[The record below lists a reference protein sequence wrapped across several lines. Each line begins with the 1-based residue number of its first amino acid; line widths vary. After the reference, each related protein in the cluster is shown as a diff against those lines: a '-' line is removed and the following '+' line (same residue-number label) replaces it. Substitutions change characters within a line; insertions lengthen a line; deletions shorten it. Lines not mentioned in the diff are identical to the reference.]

1 MRIRSIGTK
10 INLIVIGI
18 LVVVS
23 AAIALVAVGQMES
36 GIKTFATAKAKSDL
50 KLVTRYLDSKYPGA
64 WRIEGDQFYK
74 GDTVISGNF
83 EIVDE
88 IGELT
93 EDTVTIFQG
102 DTRVSTNVMVEG
114 ERAVGTKV
122 SDKVADVVLKGGSS
136 YYGEAVVVGQTYQAA
151 YQPILS
157 ESGEVIGILYVGA
170 PQRLM
175 DTIRGTFIRHF
186 AVVFAGAL
194 VVSIGLILGYMRG
207 MKKRLAR
214 LAHAM
219 ELAGAG
225 DFTATLRE
233 DSQDE
238 IGQLSA
244 GYNQMGASL
253 RQLVQQGLLA
263 SDKVTEAARRL
274 QTVAEQTNDD
284 SARIAASIEQVAA
297 GAQSQ
302 TMSTAENARAMEE
315 IAVGVQHIAEHA
327 SEAAELA
334 GLSRQ
339 QAADGGEQVRR
350 TVRQMESI
358 DRSVQTSSALVQ
370 LLNEKSQE
378 IALMVEAIRGI
389 SRQTNLLAL
398 NASIE
403 AARAGEEG
411 RGFAVVAS
419 EVRKL
424 AEQSETSSARI
435 AEVMTEIDADIKQ
448 SLEAMDRVM
457 EEVESGLTLTQ
468 ETDRSF
474 AGIAASNGQIA
485 DRIEQLAATAEQMS
499 AGIEEVTA
507 SVHVI
512 ADIAQSSG
520 AAAQEVSSASAN
532 QLSAIADINASCASL
547 SAVSD
552 ELQRV
557 LGQFKVKGSTR

>member
-23 AAIALVAVGQMES
+23 AAIAYVAIEQMGS

-50 KLVTRYLDSKYPGA
+50 ELVSRYLDSKYPGA
-64 WRIEGDQFYK
+64 WRIRGDQLTK
-74 GDTVISGNF
+74 GDTVMNGNF

-88 IGELT
+88 IGQLT

-102 DTRVSTNVMVEG
+102 DTRVSTNVMAEG

-122 SDKVADVVLKGGSS
+122 SDKVADIVLKGGSS
-136 YYGEAVVVGQTYQAA
+136 YFGEAVVVGQTYQAA
-151 YQPILS
+151 YQPIKS
-157 ESGEVIGILYVGA
+157 DNGEVIGILYVGA
-170 PQRLM
+170 PQHLM
-175 DTIRGTFIRHF
+175 NTIRGTFIQHF
-186 AVVFAGAL
+186 AVVFAAAL
-194 VVSIGLILGYMRG
+194 AISIVVILMYMRG
-207 MKKRLAR
+207 MKKRLGR
-214 LAHAM
+214 LAVAM
-219 ELAGAG
+219 EKAGSG
-225 DFTATLRE
+225 DFTATVRD
-233 DSQDE
+233 DSRDE
-238 IGQLSA
+238 IGVLSA
-244 GYNQMGASL
+244 GYNQMGANL

-263 SDKVTEAARRL
+263 SDKVTESARRL
-274 QTVAEQTNDD
+274 QTVAEQTSED

-297 GAQSQ
+297 GAESQ

-315 IAVGVQHIAEHA
+315 IAIGVQHIAEHA

-334 GLSRQ
+334 GQSRQ
-339 QAADGGEQVRR
+339 QAAGGGDQVRR
-350 TVRQMESI
+350 TVKQMESI
-358 DRSVQTSSALVQ
+358 DRSVQASSALVR
-370 LLNEKSQE
+370 LLNDKSQE
-378 IALMVEAIRGI
+378 IAMMVAAIRGI
-389 SRQTNLLAL
+389 SQQTNLLAL

-424 AEQSETSSARI
+424 AEQSEASSERI
-435 AEVMTEIDADIKQ
+435 AEVMTQIDTDIKQ
-448 SLEAMDRVM
+448 SLEAMDRVIG
-457 EEVESGLTLTQ
+457 EVESGLALTQ

-474 AGIAASNGQIA
+474 AGIAVSNGQIA
-485 DRIEQLAATAEQMS
+485 DQIEQLAATAQQMS

-532 QLSAIADINASCASL
+532 QLSSIADINASCASL

-557 LGQFKVKGSTR
+557 LGKFKVKE

>member
-10 INLIVIGI
+10 INMIVICI

-23 AAIALVAVGQMES
+23 GAIAFVAVEQMES
-36 GIKTFATAKAKSDL
+36 GIKMFATAKAKSDL
-50 KLVTRYLDSKYPGA
+50 ELVSRYLDSKYPGA
-64 WRIEGDQFYK
+64 WRIEGEQLTK
-74 GDTVISGNF
+74 GDTIVSGNF

-102 DTRVSTNVMVEG
+102 DTRVSTNVMAEG

-122 SDKVADVVLKGGSS
+122 SDMVANIVLKRGDS
-136 YYGEAVVVGQTYQAA
+136 YYGEAMVVGKTYQAA
-151 YQPILS
+151 YQPIQS
-157 ESGEVIGILYVGA
+157 ENGEVIGILYVGA
-170 PQRLM
+170 PQHLM
-175 DTIRGTFIRHF
+175 DTIRETFIRHF
-186 AVVFAGAL
+186 AVVFAAAL
-194 VVSIGLILGYMRG
+194 AISILLILMYMRG
-207 MKKRLAR
+207 MKKRLGQ
-214 LAHAM
+214 LAVAM
-219 ELAGAG
+219 EKAGAG
-225 DFTATLRE
+225 DFTESVRDE
-233 DSQDE
+233 SGDE
-238 IGQLSA
+238 IGLLSA
-244 GYNQMGASL
+244 GYNQMGANL
-253 RQLVQQGLLA
+253 QQLVQQGLLA

-274 QTVAEQTNDD
+274 QTVAEQTNDG

-297 GAQSQ
+297 GAESQ

-315 IAVGVQHIAEHA
+315 IAIGVQHIAEHA

-334 GLSRQ
+334 GQSRR
-339 QAADGGEQVRR
+339 QAVDGGEQVRR
-350 TVRQMESI
+350 TVAQMESI
-358 DRSVQTSSALVQ
+358 DRSVQASSSLVR
-370 LLNEKSQE
+370 LLNDKSQE
-378 IALMVEAIRGI
+378 IALMVEVIRGI
-389 SRQTNLLAL
+389 SQQTNLLAL

-424 AEQSETSSARI
+424 AEQSEASSERI
-435 AEVMTEIDADIKQ
+435 AEVMTQIDTDIKQ
-448 SLEAMDRVM
+448 SLEAMDLVIG
-457 EEVESGLTLTQ
+457 EVESGLALTQ

-474 AGIAASNGQIA
+474 ADISASNGQIA
-485 DRIEQLAATAEQMS
+485 DQIEQLAATAQQMS

-512 ADIAQSSG
+512 ADIARSSG
-520 AAAQEVSSASAN
+520 AAAQEVSSASAD

-552 ELQRV
+552 ELQQV
-557 LGQFKVKGSTR
+557 LGKFRVKG

>member
-10 INLIVIGI
+10 INLIVVGI

-23 AAIALVAVGQMES
+23 GTIGYVAVKQMES
-36 GIKTFATAKAKSDL
+36 GIKTFATAKARSDL
-50 KLVTRYLDSKYPGA
+50 ELVNRYLDSKYPGA
-64 WRIEGDQFYK
+64 WRIEGDRFYK
-74 GDTVISGNF
+74 GETVISGNF

-88 IGELT
+88 IGGLT

-102 DTRVSTNVMVEG
+102 DTRVSTNVMADG

-122 SDKVADVVLKGGSS
+122 SDKVAEVVLKGGSS

-151 YQPILS
+151 YQPIQS

-170 PQRLM
+170 SQQLM
-175 DTIRGTFIRHF
+175 DTIRGTFIQRF

-194 VVSIGLILGYMRG
+194 VISITLILGYMRG
-207 MKKRLAR
+207 MKKRLSR
-214 LAHAM
+214 LAKAM
-219 ELAGAG
+219 EQAGAG
-225 DFTATLRE
+225 DFTATIRD

-238 IGQLSA
+238 IGLLSA
-244 GYNQMGASL
+244 GYNQMGANL
-253 RQLVQQGLLA
+253 QQLVQQGLLA

-274 QTVAEQTNDD
+274 LTIAEQTNDG

-297 GAQSQ
+297 GAESQ

-315 IAVGVQHIAEHA
+315 IAIGVQNIAEHA

-334 GLSRQ
+334 GQSRQ
-339 QAADGGEQVRR
+339 QAVDGGEQVRR
-350 TVRQMESI
+350 TVAQMESI
-358 DRSVQTSSALVQ
+358 DRSVQASSSMVR
-370 LLNEKSQE
+370 LLNDKSQE
-378 IALMVEAIRGI
+378 IAMMVEAIRGI
-389 SRQTNLLAL
+389 SQQTNLLAL

-424 AEQSETSSARI
+424 AEQSEASSERI
-435 AEVMTEIDADIKQ
+435 VEVMSQIDTDIKQ
-448 SLEAMDRVM
+448 SLEAMDLVIG
-457 EEVESGLTLTQ
+457 EVESGLALTQ

-474 AGIAASNGQIA
+474 ADISTSNGQIA
-485 DRIEQLAATAEQMS
+485 DQIEQLAATAQQMS

-520 AAAQEVSSASAN
+520 AAAQEVSSASAS
-532 QLSAIADINASCASL
+532 QLAAIADINAACASL

-552 ELQRV
+552 ELQQV
-557 LGQFKVKGSTR
+557 LGKFRVKG

>member
-10 INLIVIGI
+10 INLIVVGI

-23 AAIALVAVGQMES
+23 GTIGFVAVKQMES
-36 GIKTFATAKAKSDL
+36 GIKTFATAKARSDL
-50 KLVTRYLDSKYPGA
+50 ELVNRYLDSKYPGA
-64 WRIEGDQFYK
+64 WRIEGDRFYK
-74 GDTVISGNF
+74 GETVISGNF

-88 IGELT
+88 IGGLT

-102 DTRVSTNVMVEG
+102 DTRVSTNVMVDG

-151 YQPILS
+151 YQPIQS

-170 PQRLM
+170 SQQLM
-175 DTIRGTFIRHF
+175 DTIRGTFIQRF

-194 VVSIGLILGYMRG
+194 VISIALILRYMRG
-207 MKKRLAR
+207 MKKRLSR
-214 LAHAM
+214 LAKAM
-219 ELAGAG
+219 EQAGAG
-225 DFTATLRE
+225 DFTATIRD

-238 IGQLSA
+238 IGLLSA
-244 GYNQMGASL
+244 GYNQMGANL
-253 RQLVQQGLLA
+253 QQLVQQGLLA

-274 QTVAEQTNDD
+274 LTIAEQTNDG

-297 GAQSQ
+297 GAESQ

-315 IAVGVQHIAEHA
+315 IAIGVQHIAEHA

-334 GLSRQ
+334 GQSRQ
-339 QAADGGEQVRR
+339 QAVDGGEQVRR
-350 TVRQMESI
+350 TVEQMESI
-358 DRSVQTSSALVQ
+358 DRSVQASSSLVR
-370 LLNEKSQE
+370 LLNDKSQE

-389 SRQTNLLAL
+389 SQQTNLLAL

-424 AEQSETSSARI
+424 AEQSEASSERI
-435 AEVMTEIDADIKQ
+435 VEVMSQIDTDIKQ
-448 SLEAMDRVM
+448 SLEAMDLVIG
-457 EEVESGLTLTQ
+457 EVESGLALTQ

-474 AGIAASNGQIA
+474 ADISASNGQIA
-485 DRIEQLAATAEQMS
+485 DQIEQLAATAQQMS

-520 AAAQEVSSASAN
+520 AAAQEVSSASAS
-532 QLSAIADINASCASL
+532 QLAAIADINAACASL

-552 ELQRV
+552 ELQQV
-557 LGQFKVKGSTR
+557 LGKFRVKG

>member
-1 MRIRSIGTK
+1 MRVRSIGTK
-10 INLIVIGI
+10 INFIVIGM

-23 AAIALVAVGQMES
+23 GAIALVAVEQMES

-50 KLVTRYLDSKYPGA
+50 ELVSHYLDSKYPGA
-64 WRIEGDQFYK
+64 WRIEGEQLTK
-74 GDTVISGNF
+74 GDTILSGNF

-93 EDTVTIFQG
+93 GDTVTIFQG
-102 DTRVSTNVMVEG
+102 DTRVSTNVLADG

-122 SDKVADVVLKGGSS
+122 SDKVADIVLKGGNS
-136 YYGEAVVVGQTYQAA
+136 YYGEAVVVGKTYQAA
-151 YQPILS
+151 YQPIQT
-157 ESGEVIGILYVGA
+157 ENGEVIGILYVGA
-170 PQRLM
+170 PQHLI
-175 DTIRGTFIRHF
+175 DTIRGTFIQHF
-186 AVVFAGAL
+186 AIVFAAAL
-194 VVSIGLILGYMRG
+194 AISILLILTYMRG
-207 MKKRLAR
+207 MKKRLSR
-214 LAHAM
+214 LAVAM
-219 ELAGAG
+219 EKAGAG
-225 DFTATLRE
+225 DFTASVH
-233 DSQDE
+233 DKSGDE
-238 IGQLSA
+238 IGQLNA
-244 GYNQMGASL
+244 GYNQMGANL
-253 RQLVQQGLLA
+253 RQLVQQGLFA
-263 SDKVTEAARRL
+263 SDKVTEAARQL
-274 QTVAEQTNDD
+274 HTVAEQTNAD

-297 GAQSQ
+297 GAESQ

-315 IAVGVQHIAEHA
+315 IAIGVQHIAEHA

-334 GLSRQ
+334 GQSRQ
-339 QAADGGEQVRR
+339 QAADGGDQVRR
-350 TVRQMESI
+350 TVAQMESI
-358 DRSVQTSSALVQ
+358 DRSVQASSALVR

-378 IALMVEAIRGI
+378 IAIMVEAIRGI
-389 SRQTNLLAL
+389 SQQTNLLAL

-424 AEQSETSSARI
+424 AEQSEASSERI
-435 AEVMTEIDADIKQ
+435 AEVMTQIDTDIKQ
-448 SLEAMDRVM
+448 SLDAMDRVI
-457 EEVESGLTLTQ
+457 EEVESGLALTQ

-474 AGIAASNGQIA
+474 AGIAASNGEIA
-485 DRIEQLAATAEQMS
+485 DQIEQLAATAQQMS

-520 AAAQEVSSASAN
+520 AAAQEVSNASAN
-532 QLSAIADINASCASL
+532 QLSSIADINASCASL

-557 LGQFKVKGSTR
+557 LGKFRV

>member
-23 AAIALVAVGQMES
+23 VAFGLVAVEQMER

-50 KLVTRYLDSKYPGA
+50 ELVNRYLDSKYPGA
-64 WRIEGDQFYK
+64 WRIVGDQLTK
-74 GDTVISGNF
+74 GDTVMNGNF
-83 EIVDE
+83 EVVDE
-88 IGELT
+88 IGKLT

-102 DTRVSTNVMVEG
+102 DTRVSTNIMAEG

-122 SDKVADVVLKGGSS
+122 SDKVADVVLKGGGS
-136 YYGEAVVVGQTYQAA
+136 YYGEAVVVGQKYQAA
-151 YQPILS
+151 YQPIQS
-157 ESGEVIGILYVGA
+157 DRGEIIGILYVGA
-170 PQRLM
+170 SQQLM
-175 DTIRGTFIRHF
+175 ETIRGTFIRYF
-186 AVVFAGAL
+186 SVVFAAAL
-194 VVSIGLILGYMRG
+194 AISIVLILTYMRG
-207 MKKRLAR
+207 MKKRLGR
-214 LAHAM
+214 LTSAM
-219 ELAGAG
+219 EKAGAG
-225 DFTATLRE
+225 DFTATVRD
-233 DSQDE
+233 DSRDE
-238 IGQLSA
+238 IGLLGA
-244 GYNQMGASL
+244 GYNRMGANL
-253 RQLVQQGLLA
+253 QQLVQQGLLA
-263 SDKVTEAARRL
+263 SDKVNEAARKL
-274 QTVAEQTNDD
+274 QTVAGQTNED

-297 GAQSQ
+297 GAESQ

-315 IAVGVQHIAEHA
+315 IAIGVQHIAEHA

-334 GLSRQ
+334 GQSRQ

-350 TVRQMESI
+350 TVAQMEFI
-358 DRSVQTSSALVQ
+358 DRSVQASGALVR
-370 LLNEKSQE
+370 LLNDKSQE
-378 IALMVEAIRGI
+378 IASMVEAIRGI

-424 AEQSETSSARI
+424 AEQSEASSERI
-435 AEVMTEIDADIKQ
+435 AEVMTRIDADIKQ
-448 SLEAMDRVM
+448 SLEAMDRVIG
-457 EEVESGLTLTQ
+457 EVESGLALTQ

-485 DRIEQLAATAEQMS
+485 DRIEQLAATAQQMS

-512 ADIAQSSG
+512 ADIAESSG
-520 AAAQEVSSASAN
+520 AAAQEVSRASVN
-532 QLSAIADINASCASL
+532 QLSAIADIHASCASL

-557 LGQFKVKGSTR
+557 LGEFKVKR